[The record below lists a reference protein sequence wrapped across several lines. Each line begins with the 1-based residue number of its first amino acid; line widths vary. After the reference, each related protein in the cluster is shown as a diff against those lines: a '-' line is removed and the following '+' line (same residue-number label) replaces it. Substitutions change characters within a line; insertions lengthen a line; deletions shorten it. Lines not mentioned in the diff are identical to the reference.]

1 MNEQALRYRDVREPV
16 RQLCAFTKSW
26 LRSHSIQSNQPR
38 TGPKWKKFSLNLLAQ
53 FVLFVSWVSF
63 LPDSDQWP
71 KVPNHPPYLIFTT
84 RSGKWVFNNFVLRQY
99 YDCWETAM
107 RFHEDWTK
115 IAWRLWALVKLEL
128 DERTNRRTLA
138 FLNHE
143 CHAKWTLVIILD
155 LPQKTK

>member
-1 MNEQALRYRDVREPV
+1 MTEKSLYPV
-16 RQLCAFTKSW
+16 KPT
-26 LRSHSIQSNQPR
+26 SHW
-38 TGPKWKKFSLNLLAQ
+38 PKIKKMISESACTICTVCVVGQLLAWQ
-53 FVLFVSWVSF
+53 RSMTQSSQSHFAISLWRD
-63 LPDSDQWP
+63 LR
-71 KVPNHPPYLIFTT
+71 HPPYYIFTT

-99 YDCWETAM
+99 DCWETAK

-115 IAWRLWALVKLEL
+115 IAWRLWALDKLEL